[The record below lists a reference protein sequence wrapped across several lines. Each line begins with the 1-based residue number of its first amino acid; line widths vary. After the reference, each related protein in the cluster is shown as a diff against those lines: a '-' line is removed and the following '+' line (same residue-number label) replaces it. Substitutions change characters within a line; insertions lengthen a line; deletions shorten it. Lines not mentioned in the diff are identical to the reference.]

1 MIEKYL
7 DTVKH
12 YYERYICEW
21 YSIMHCEEEEGYKS
35 PIVDRKWAK
44 KFLMSGENAVN
55 DLEWDEMILALF
67 DKRRDI
73 PATAI
78 FEK

>member
-12 YYERYICEW
+12 YYERYKCEW
-21 YSIMHCEEEEGYKS
+21 YSVVHCEEEEGLK
-35 PIVDRKWAK
+35 PPVADRKWVK
-44 KFLMSGENAVN
+44 KFLSSGENGIN
-55 DLEWDEMILALF
+55 DIEWQEMLLAMN
-67 DKRRDI
+67 DKGKDKV
-73 PATAI
+73 ATAI